1 MFWLFLESGR
11 PVLEQL
17 ELCVNSHVCSVEA
30 ELHLKMIKNNLRVY
44 IHFMLAQVLR
54 VLQIESVNGVWLAQR
69 LIVHINFTITDLPRC
84 SLEAC

>member
-30 ELHLKMIKNNLRVY
+30 KLHLGNDQEQFARVY
-44 IHFMLAQVLR
+44 SLYAGT
-54 VLQIESVNGVWLAQR
+54 GVEGIA
-69 LIVHINFTITDLPRC
+69 D
-84 SLEAC
+84 

>member
-30 ELHLKMIKNNLRVY
+30 KLHLGNDQEQFARVY
-44 IHFMLAQVLR
+44 SLYAGTGVEGIADRVSKRCLAR
-54 VLQIESVNGVWLAQR
+54 R
-69 LIVHINFTITDLPRC
+69 LIVRISFTVTDLPRC
-84 SLEAC
+84 RVWTR